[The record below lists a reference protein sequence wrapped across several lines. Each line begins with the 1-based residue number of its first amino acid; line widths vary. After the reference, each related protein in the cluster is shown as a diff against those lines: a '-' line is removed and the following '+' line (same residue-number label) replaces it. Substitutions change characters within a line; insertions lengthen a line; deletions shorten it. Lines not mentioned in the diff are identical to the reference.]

1 MKLQNLKNPSI
12 VLEELVNY
20 FKQYNWS
27 TDGTFFVAL
36 FLLLLLYLSPFVS
49 TLALYQFM
57 VGEPVLLAFLIPSY
71 LLTMTIGI
79 VIIEILSK
87 KK

>member
-20 FKQYNWS
+20 
-27 TDGTFFVAL
+27 
-36 FLLLLLYLSPFVS
+36 
-49 TLALYQFM
+49 
-57 VGEPVLLAFLIPSY
+57 

-79 VIIEILSK
+79 VVIEILSK